1 MNKERIDDL
10 VDILTE
16 RTAVAENTL
25 LIRNQQ
31 ELLKYI
37 DNPTQWKTQQL
48 NNLKKY
54 KKEVLGIAKEQME
67 DIKESAVKVYLIGYK
82 EVDKDAI
89 QITKTEIRAKVPPWV
104 QQMAESYGNKT
115 AQEIVNLGMLAVET
129 HKQNINI
136 ISALAT
142 PDTLYDTIK
151 QQMERGIDKGMP
163 VTYADGKTFSWK
175 AYMEMQTRTVVKQE
189 IVNNQAKFGAKA
201 GIIFYMCDVLGDS
214 ADDHADF
221 QGKVY
226 YNADSFIP
234 DNIQQYIDANGILSM
249 QEVMA
254 GDPYLTTRPNCRH
267 NFHSI
272 STQDVLID
280 SPEEILR
287 DNGLVKGNFK
297 EQNYGLTQEQRLN
310 ERTIR
315 KYKTREQTANE
326 LYKTT
331 GDPAYLAK
339 AQRAGLKVK
348 EWSKRNNELIKDH
361 PDLLERDRR
370 RESLRVITGD
380 LGVKYD
386 YKFDKDTGAPTP
398 TPTPQSFN
406 ASNEN
411 ATKLKKQGV
420 IPTPPVP
427 VNADT
432 SKTLDQLTPKPKIT
446 GKQLLNNVF
455 LEPVYD
461 KTQYNKARYIKLD
474 KITNPDVDNVIIGNK
489 INEAYGP
496 NFIKLY
502 NEVLTT
508 ENKEDITDYTGGGFK
523 TINMYLRSEGKFEEY
538 LKLRGLS
545 SFEVKNYEQ
554 AVSASMKVVYR
565 DEFNEGRVKAERI
578 NNVFSKDTPLLKLD
592 KDTWLQRGVSEDAI
606 FKMLKFSEE
615 QVEEIERAQRK
626 VFRADIFEQEDADKN
641 FINVLSDKLL
651 GKTFKDPAY
660 VSTGGAKGKGFNS
673 GVAILNVFTP
683 KGTKHIYA
691 NPISWYGGM
700 PSLNQRL
707 GKIDATDLTL
717 PETEAEVILDKN
729 LNYHITKISYGV
741 DRKIYIDVEV
751 VADE

>member
-48 NNLKKY
+48 NNLKNY
-54 KKEVLGIAKEQME
+54 KKEVLGVAKKQMD
-67 DIKESAVKVYLIGYK
+67 DITASAVKVYLVGYK

-89 QITKTEIRAKVPPWV
+89 EITKTEIRAKVPKSV
-104 QQMAESYGNKT
+104 QQMAQSFANNT
-115 AQEIVNLGMLAVET
+115 AQEIVGLAMLAVET
-129 HKQNINI
+129 HKQNVNI

-151 QQMERGIDKGMP
+151 QQMERGIDNGMP
-163 VTYADGKTFSWK
+163 VTYSDGRTFSWK
-175 AYMEMQTRTVVKQE
+175 AYMEMKTRTVVKQE
-189 IVNNQAKFGAKA
+189 IVNNQAKFGARA
-201 GIIFYMCDVLGDS
+201 GIVFYICDVLGDS

-272 STQDVLID
+272 STQDVLVD
-280 SPEEILR
+280 TPEEILR
-287 DNGLVKGNFK
+287 DNGLIKSDYK

-339 AQRAGLKVK
+339 AQRAGAKVK
-348 EWSKRNNELIKDH
+348 EWTKRNNELIKEN

-386 YKFDKDTGAPTP
+386 YTFDKDTGAPTP

-432 SKTLDQLTPKPKIT
+432 TKTLDELTPKPKIT
-446 GKQLLNNVF
+446 GKELLNNVF

-461 KTQYNKARYIKLD
+461 KAQYDNARYIKLE
-474 KITNPDVDNVIIGNK
+474 KRFNPYQDAETIGK
-489 INEAYGP
+489 MINEEYGGT
-496 NFIKLY
+496 FVKLF
-502 NEVLTT
+502 NEVLTY
-508 ENKEDITDYTGGGFK
+508 EDKETITDYTGGGFK
-523 TINMYLRSEGKFEEY
+523 FINMYLRSQGDFKTY
-538 LKLRGLS
+538 LNLYGYS
-545 SFEVKNYEQ
+545 EQISQNYEKELNQ
-554 AVSASMKVVYR
+554 MTIQTMQ
-565 DEFNEGRVKAERI
+565 DEFNYAKRQVEKMD
-578 NNVFSKDTPLLKLD
+578 NVFAKDTPLLKLD
-592 KDTWLQRGVSEDAI
+592 KDTWLQRGVDENAI
-606 FKMLKFSEE
+606 FKMLGLNE
-615 QVEEIERAQRK
+615 QQLQKIKSAQNFI
-626 VFRADIFEQEDADKN
+626 FRADMLDQDNAERRFQEVITDA
-641 FINVLSDKLL
+641 LM

-660 VSTGGAKGKGFNS
+660 VSTGGAKGKGFTSS
-673 GVAILNVFTP
+673 GVILNVFAP
-683 KGTKHIYA
+683 KGVKHIYA
-691 NPISWYGGM
+691 NPISLFGGN
-700 PSLNQRL
+700 PNLNQRS
-707 GKIDATDLTL
+707 KITTNDLTI
-717 PETEAEVILDKN
+717 PEEESEVILQKN
-729 LNYHITKISYGV
+729 LNYHITKVEYNTS
-741 DRKIYIDVEV
+741 RAKIYIDVEV
-751 VADE
+751 VPDE

>member
-48 NNLKKY
+48 NNLKNY
-54 KKEVLGIAKEQME
+54 KKEVLGVAKKQMD
-67 DIKESAVKVYLIGYK
+67 DITASAVKVYLVGYK

-89 QITKTEIRAKVPPWV
+89 EITKTEIRAKVPKSV
-104 QQMAESYGNKT
+104 QQMAQSFANNT
-115 AQEIVNLGMLAVET
+115 AQEIVNLAMLAVET
-129 HKQNINI
+129 HKQNVNI

-151 QQMERGIDKGMP
+151 QQMERGIDNGMP

-175 AYMEMQTRTVVKQE
+175 AYMEMKTRTVVKQE

-226 YNADSFIP
+226 YNADAFIP

-287 DNGLVKGNFK
+287 DNGLVKGDFK

-315 KYKTREQTANE
+315 KYKTREQTAKE

-348 EWSKRNNELIKDH
+348 EWTKRNNELIKDH

-446 GKQLLNNVF
+446 GKQLLKSVF
-455 LEPVYD
+455 LEPVYE
-461 KTQYNKARYIKLD
+461 KTQYDNARYIKLD
-474 KITNPDVDNVIIGNK
+474 KFTTPEKDQETIGK
-489 INEAYGP
+489 LINQEYGGT
-496 NFIKLY
+496 FVKLF
-502 NEVLTT
+502 NEVLTP
-508 ENKEDITDYTGGGFK
+508 EDKETITDYTGGGFK
-523 TINMYLRSEGKFEEY
+523 TMNMYLRANGNFEEY
-538 LKLRGLS
+538 LKLRGLNDW
-545 SFEVKNYEQ
+545 EIKNLEKTTSKDSQ
-554 AVSASMKVVYR
+554 IMYR
-565 DEFNEGRVKAERI
+565 EEFNEGKEKVANMSK
-578 NNVFSKDTPLLKLD
+578 VFGKETPLLKLD
-592 KDTWLQRGVSEDAI
+592 KDTWLQRGVDENAI
-606 FKMLKFSEE
+606 FKMLGLNEE
-615 QVEEIERAQRK
+615 QLMEIKMARSK
-626 VFRADIFEQEDADKN
+626 VYRADIFEQDDADKN
-641 FINVLSDKLL
+641 FVNVLSDQLV

-660 VSTGGAKGKGFNS
+660 VSTGGAKGKGFTS
-673 GVAILNVFTP
+673 GKAVLNVFTP

-691 NPISWYGGM
+691 NPISLFGGN
-700 PSLNQRL
+700 PSLNQRS
-707 GKIDATDLTL
+707 KITTNDLTI
-717 PETEAEVILDKN
+717 PENESEVILDRN
-729 LNYHITKISYGV
+729 LNYHITKISYGK
-741 DRKIYIDVEV
+741 DATIYIDVEV
-751 VADE
+751 VPDE